1 MAKDALIT
9 ATISGADRRF
19 TATTETT
26 DDLPA
31 DAIGECVVKV
41 LQQSWKAGND
51 PVGQIVVLEFSRKE
65 DEQNG
70 K

>member
-31 DAIGECVVKV
+31 DAIQVMI
-41 LQQSWKAGND
+41 LLDRS
-51 PVGQIVVLEFSRKE
+51 
-65 DEQNG
+65 
-70 K
+70 